1 MNAIYWNRFVSERKM
16 CSELQLSLISAYRQE
31 CAILSLKLSNPLVYS
46 ALKGFSLSE
55 CIYFT
60 GLDAF
65 KNAGRKI
72 SPKC

>member
-1 MNAIYWNRFVSERKM
+1 M

-31 CAILSLKLSNPLVYS
+31 RAILSLKLSNPQVYS
-46 ALKGFSLSE
+46 ILKGFSLSE
-55 CIYFT
+55 CVNFI

-65 KNAGRKI
+65 KNASRKI